1 MKDNILDCLISI
13 SIILFLLSVIVEKIT
28 QLIRKYSPFIRP
40 GNVLHKTF
48 ATRIWRNLNKKSKDR
63 GPEQEK
69 KIEREVTSL
78 SLIIGILIAGIFH
91 IDLFEML
98 KEPDPRT
105 VIFWDPLPDWRTL
118 LDFRLLASIGL
129 TGFFLTF
136 GSKFFHDLLDM
147 LYQVKNIKRKLA
159 DENTFNAEDIEQFDE
174 YVSKRYGSIIQDA
187 ISQNLSALS
196 PKGTMA
202 PPMHGKMME
211 KGKLVDCIDVRVITG
226 NNPIL
231 PAKVEVKLEKG
242 QVILVPV
249 NQVPVQGNPP
259 SVQSKQGDPVGP
271 GSQSTLDGT
280 ICCQVRRNSDNK
292 LGLLTCSHVLERG
305 GSTNHFGNISPP
317 ISGIVDQTQNGEF
330 FWAVCNSKLDAA
342 LINIPNDNFSYIH
355 PTKNARPVTIA
366 DIKVTKVSIIRQ
378 KGRVQKNGT
387 IINANVPIPIEIKYS
402 DGNFGVTNLM
412 LLSKMITKNGVTSYS
427 SLSFPGDSG
436 ACVYDEHEHPIG
448 MVIAAD
454 SNFTYA
460 LPLVDI
466 LKEAGSV
473 IQIN

>member
-1 MKDNILDCLISI
+1 MENNILDCLISI
-13 SIILFLLSVIVEKIT
+13 AIILFLLSVIVEKVT

-40 GNVLHKTF
+40 GNLLYKTF
-48 ATRIWRNLNKKSKDR
+48 ATRIWRNVNRKSNDR
-63 GPEQEK
+63 GPEQKK

-98 KEPDPRT
+98 KQPDPRM
-105 VIFWDPLPDWRTL
+105 VIFWDPLPTFSTL

-211 KGKLVDCIDVRVITG
+211 KGKLVDCIDIRVITRTS
-226 NNPIL
+226 PIL
-231 PAKVEVKLEKG
+231 PSKVEVKLEKG

-249 NQVPVQGNPP
+249 NLVPVQGNPP
-259 SVQSKQGDPVGP
+259 TVQSQQGDPVGL
-271 GSQSTLDGT
+271 GSNSTLDGT
-280 ICCQVRRNSDNK
+280 ICCQVKRNSDDK
-292 LGLLTCSHVLERG
+292 LGLLTCSHVLEG
-305 GSTNHFGNISPP
+305 GNSTNHFGNISPS
-317 ISGIVDQTQNGEF
+317 ISGVVDKTKNGKF
-330 FWAVCNSKLDAA
+330 FWAICNSKLDAA
-342 LINIPNDNFSYIH
+342 LINIPNDN
-355 PTKNARPVTIA
+355 
-366 DIKVTKVSIIRQ
+366 
-378 KGRVQKNGT
+378 
-387 IINANVPIPIEIKYS
+387 
-402 DGNFGVTNLM
+402 
-412 LLSKMITKNGVTSYS
+412 
-427 SLSFPGDSG
+427 
-436 ACVYDEHEHPIG
+436 
-448 MVIAAD
+448 
-454 SNFTYA
+454 
-460 LPLVDI
+460 
-466 LKEAGSV
+466 
-473 IQIN
+473 